1 MLPPES
7 DQELPTVA
15 STADATTAVPPGS
28 PVPGPGMLTVGQ
40 SLGTRYRILAL
51 LGRGGMG
58 AVYKAWDDE
67 LGLAVALKTILLAPG
82 TDGDTATLLARRFK
96 REALL
101 ARQITHQNVVRV
113 HDFGEFEG
121 VKYLTMAFVEGET
134 LSDLMRRRDRLEPR
148 EVVPLARQIAE
159 GLSAAHRAGVVH
171 RDLKPA
177 NIMITP
183 AGEACIMDFGI
194 ARSANTT
201 VTQAGVVVGTLE
213 YMAPEQLLGAAA
225 DERTDVYALGLIC
238 HDMLLGRH
246 RLDGMDQPMLE
257 ALGRARRPL
266 PPVAATRPDI
276 PAPLAALVDK
286 AVHPTPDQRFD
297 SAQAVLDEL
306 STLAAD
312 GHRKRDPSITPTPPP
327 GPTWLAHLRRA
338 GLAVALVGTLVA
350 AASFGLPL
358 WRDQAGAST
367 TTAPPPVS
375 VVVAEFANRTGEA
388 VFDGLLDQA
397 MAIGLE
403 GASFI
408 NVYPRR
414 EALRQVTQL
423 KAPGLDLETSRL
435 IGLREGIPLVVSGR
449 IDAAGQGYH
458 LRVQVHEAAPD
469 GESVFDWGT
478 EASDRDRVLEEVGR
492 MAVQV
497 RRALG
502 DGTVDVKAV
511 NANETF
517 TAASLDAAAEYSPRT
532 GAAGRGQSTGCVPG
546 DQRAVTRDPNLG
558 RAWAGMGT
566 VAYNQ
571 RRLEDAERLLR
582 EALGHVPIA

>member
-225 DERTDVYALGLIC
+225 DEVYGRLRPRADSVTTCCSAGTGSTAWTSPCWRRSVGPGGPFLLSPRHVRTSR
-238 HDMLLGRH
+238 HLL
-246 RLDGMDQPMLE
+246 
-257 ALGRARRPL
+257 RPSW
-266 PPVAATRPDI
+266 TRPSTPRPISASI
-276 PAPLAALVDK
+276 PPR
-286 AVHPTPDQRFD
+286 PC
-297 SAQAVLDEL
+297 
-306 STLAAD
+306 ST
-312 GHRKRDPSITPTPPP
+312 S
-327 GPTWLAHLRRA
+327 
-338 GLAVALVGTLVA
+338 
-350 AASFGLPL
+350 
-358 WRDQAGAST
+358 
-367 TTAPPPVS
+367 
-375 VVVAEFANRTGEA
+375 
-388 VFDGLLDQA
+388 
-397 MAIGLE
+397 
-403 GASFI
+403 
-408 NVYPRR
+408 
-414 EALRQVTQL
+414 
-423 KAPGLDLETSRL
+423 
-435 IGLREGIPLVVSGR
+435 
-449 IDAAGQGYH
+449 
-458 LRVQVHEAAPD
+458 
-469 GESVFDWGT
+469 
-478 EASDRDRVLEEVGR
+478 
-492 MAVQV
+492 
-497 RRALG
+497 
-502 DGTVDVKAV
+502 
-511 NANETF
+511 
-517 TAASLDAAAEYSPRT
+517 
-532 GAAGRGQSTGCVPG
+532 
-546 DQRAVTRDPNLG
+546 
-558 RAWAGMGT
+558 
-566 VAYNQ
+566 
-571 RRLEDAERLLR
+571 
-582 EALGHVPIA
+582 